1 LKNAFAIVT
10 LSGLLTACA
19 VAPQQQL
26 AASGA
31 EAGSDRFGQ
40 VQEQDAVDASADA
53 EVNVDKQAET
63 GLDEEEQ
70 AAKAKAEE
78 EARLPKVE
86 LTPTMLQQL
95 LKAEF
100 AFRNGDWQGPYLTML
115 SLAQQ
120 TQDPRLA
127 RRAAE
132 MAVAAK
138 QADDTL
144 AAVRLWYRLDPTSE
158 EATQYFVGMVVTS
171 DNIAELEPVFEGR
184 LRAAPANRRGVLM
197 FQVQQLL
204 ARAKDKEAAVSMLER
219 LIAPYQGT
227 MEAHIVRAQ
236 VALVRGNKE
245 QARTEAQAALAVRPN
260 SEIAVLMLA
269 QVTEDDEAVMRL
281 LDGFLQ
287 KYPEA
292 REVRA
297 AQARVLVNRKD
308 YPRARQEFERLLKD
322 QPDNAAHLY
331 ALGILAT
338 QMNDAPGAE
347 RYFTRFVEVLGR
359 NPDDERDPS
368 RALLILSQLAEER
381 GDLAGA
387 LQWLDKVPEGTD
399 PQTLFNSQLRRAQLV
414 AKQGDVAGAR
424 RLLTGLKPS
433 EPARQAQVAVAEAQ
447 LLREANQLQE
457 AYVLMEAAARRFPK
471 NPDLLYDFALL
482 AEKLGRVE
490 VMEAQLREVMVQAP
504 DNHHAYNAL
513 GYSLAE
519 RNVRLQEAYGLI
531 AKALEM
537 APDDPFIMDSMGWVH
552 YRMGN
557 LSEAEKFLR
566 RAYGLRRDP
575 EIAVHLGEVLW
586 QKGEKSAAQQL
597 WREARAKD
605 PDNDTLRTTL
615 ARLRLSL

>member
-1 LKNAFAIVT
+1 MKNAFAIVT
-10 LSGLLTACA
+10 LSGLLAACA
-19 VAPQQQL
+19 VAPSQQSAPD
-26 AASGA
+26 AAD
-31 EAGSDRFGQ
+31 SDRFGQ
-40 VQEQDAVDASADA
+40 VQAQDDPDTASTAASATA
-53 EVNVDKQAET
+53 PE
-63 GLDEEEQ
+63 LDEEEQ
-70 AAKAKAEE
+70 AAKDKAER

-86 LTPTMLQQL
+86 LTSTMLHQL

-100 AFRNGDWQGPYLTML
+100 AFRNGDWQGPYLTVL

-120 TQDPRLA
+120 TGDPRLA

-144 AAVRLWYRLDPTSE
+144 AAVRLWYRLDPQSE

-171 DNIAELEPVFEGR
+171 DNIAEVEPVFAAR
-184 LRAAPANRRGVLM
+184 LREAPASRRGLLM
-197 FQVQQLL
+197 FQIQQLL
-204 ARAKDKEAAVSMLER
+204 GRAKDKEASVAMLER

-236 VALVRGNKE
+236 VALVRGDKA
-245 QARTEAQAALAVRPN
+245 QARAEAQAALAARPN

-269 QVTEDDEAVMRL
+269 QVTEGDDAVMTL
-281 LDGFLQ
+281 LDGFLK
-287 KYPEA
+287 KYPDA

-347 RYFTRFVEVLGR
+347 QYFTRFVEVLGR

-381 GDLAGA
+381 GDLNGA
-387 LQWLDKVPEGTD
+387 LGWLDKVPEGTD
-399 PQTLFNSQLRRAQLV
+399 PQTLFNAQLRRAQLV
-414 AKQGDVAGAR
+414 AKNGDLAGAR
-424 RLLTGLKPS
+424 RLLTELKPE
-433 EPARQAQVAVAEAQ
+433 EPARQAQLAAAEAQ
-447 LLREANQLQE
+447 LLRDANQLQE
-457 AYVLMEAAARRFPK
+457 AYVLMEAASKRFPK
-471 NPDLLYDFALL
+471 HPDLLYDFALL
-482 AEKLGRVE
+482 AEKLGRVD
-490 VMEAQLREVMVQAP
+490 VMEAQLREVMAQAP

-531 AKALEM
+531 AKALSM
-537 APDDPFIMDSMGWVH
+537 APEDPFIMDSMGWVH

-557 LSEAEKFLR
+557 LAEAEKYLR

-586 QKGEKSAAQQL
+586 QKGEKTAAQQL

-605 PDNDTLRTTL
+605 PDNGTLRDTL

>member
-19 VAPQQQL
+19 VAPQQQ
-26 AASGA
+26 AATSGS
-31 EAGSDRFGQ
+31 EAPNDRFGQ
-40 VQEQDAVDASADA
+40 VQTREAG
-53 EVNVDKQAET
+53 AET
-63 GLDEEEQ
+63 APETEPDEEER

-78 EARLPKVE
+78 EAKLPKVE
-86 LTPTMLQQL
+86 LSATMLQQL

-120 TQDPRLA
+120 TGDPRLA

-144 AAVRLWYRLDPTSE
+144 AAVRLWYRLDPQSD
-158 EATQYFVGMVVTS
+158 EATQYYVGMVVTS

-184 LRAAPANRRGVLM
+184 LREAPANRRGVLL

-204 ARAKDKEAAVSMLER
+204 GRAKDKDASIAMLER

-227 MEAHIVRAQ
+227 LEVHIVRAQ
-236 VALVRGNKE
+236 IALVRNDKPK
-245 QARTEAQAALAVRPN
+245 ARVEAQAALALRPN
-260 SEIAVLMLA
+260 SEIAMLMLA
-269 QVTEDDEAVMRL
+269 QVTDDEAAVMKL
-281 LDGFLQ
+281 FDGFLQ

-347 RYFTRFVEVLGR
+347 GYFTRFVEVLGR
-359 NPDDERDPS
+359 NPEDERDPS

-424 RLLTGLKPS
+424 QLLTSLKPS
-433 EPARQAQVAVAEAQ
+433 EPARQAQVAAAEAQ

-457 AYVLMEAAARRFPK
+457 AYVLMEAASKRFPK

-482 AEKLGRVE
+482 AEKLGRVD
-490 VMEAQLREVMVQAP
+490 VMEVQLREVMAQAP
-504 DNHHAYNAL
+504 ENHHAYNAL

-519 RNVRLQEAYGLI
+519 RNVRLQEAYGLV

-537 APDDPFIMDSMGWVH
+537 SPDDPFIMDSMGWVH

-557 LSEAEKFLR
+557 LKEAEKFLR
-566 RAYGLRRDP
+566 RAYTLRRDP

-586 QKGEKSAAQQL
+586 QQGEKSAAQQL

-615 ARLRLSL
+615 ARLGLSL

>member
-10 LSGLLTACA
+10 LSSLLTACA

-26 AASGA
+26 ATSSNAA
-31 EAGSDRFGQ
+31 DSDRFGQ
-40 VQEQDAVDASADA
+40 VQTKDEAGAGAPA
-53 EVNVDKQAET
+53 EPE
-63 GLDEEEQ
+63 LDDEEQ
-70 AAKAKAEE
+70 AAKARADE
-78 EARLPKVE
+78 EAKLPRVE
-86 LTPTMLQQL
+86 LTATMLQQL

-144 AAVRLWYRLDPTSE
+144 AAVRLWYRLDPQSE
-158 EATQYFVGMVVTS
+158 EATQYYVGMVVTS
-171 DNIAELEPVFEGR
+171 DNIAELEPVFAAR
-184 LRAAPANRRGVLM
+184 LRDAPANRRGVLM
-197 FQVQQLL
+197 FQIQQLL
-204 ARAKDKEAAVSMLER
+204 GRAKDKEASIAMLER
-219 LIAPYQGT
+219 LIGPYSGT

-236 VALVRGNKE
+236 VALVRGDKDK
-245 QARTEAQAALAVRPN
+245 ARVEAQAALALRPN
-260 SEIAVLMLA
+260 SEISVLMLA
-269 QVTEDDEAVMRL
+269 QVTEGDEAVMRL

-297 AQARVLVNRKD
+297 AQARVLVNRKE

-347 RYFTRFVEVLGR
+347 GYFTRFVDVLGR
-359 NPDDERDPS
+359 NPEDERDPS

-381 GDLAGA
+381 GDVAGA

-399 PQTLFNSQLRRAQLV
+399 PQTLFNTQLRRAQLV
-414 AKQGDVAGAR
+414 AKQGDLDGAR

-433 EPARQAQVAVAEAQ
+433 EPARQAQIAAAEAQ
-447 LLREANQLQE
+447 LLRDANQLQE
-457 AYVLMEAAARRFPK
+457 AYVLMEAATKRFPK

-482 AEKLGRVE
+482 AEKLGRVD
-490 VMEAQLREVMVQAP
+490 VMEAQLREVMTQAP
-504 DNHHAYNAL
+504 ENHHAYNAL

-519 RNVRLQEAYGLI
+519 RNERLQEAYGLV

-557 LSEAEKFLR
+557 LAEAERFLR
-566 RAYGLRRDP
+566 RAYTLRRDP

-586 QKGEKSAAQQL
+586 QKGEKTAAQQL

-615 ARLRLSL
+615 VRLGLSL

>member
-1 LKNAFAIVT
+1 MKNAFAIVT

-26 AASGA
+26 APGS
-31 EAGSDRFGQ
+31 EDSDRFGQ
-40 VQEQDAVDASADA
+40 VQQQDASNA
-53 EVNVDKQAET
+53 QAEAAPE
-63 GLDEEEQ
+63 LDEEEQ

-184 LRAAPANRRGVLM
+184 LRAAPANRRGILM

-236 VALVRGNKE
+236 VALVRGNKA

-269 QVTEDDEAVMRL
+269 QVTEDDDAVMRL

-287 KYPEA
+287 KYPDA

-414 AKQGDVAGAR
+414 AKGGDVAGAR

-457 AYVLMEAAARRFPK
+457 AYVLMEAAAKRFPK

-557 LSEAEKFLR
+557 LNEAEKFLR

>member
-19 VAPQQQL
+19 VAPQQQ
-26 AASGA
+26 AATSGS
-31 EAGSDRFGQ
+31 EAPNDRFGQ
-40 VQEQDAVDASADA
+40 VQTREAG
-53 EVNVDKQAET
+53 AET
-63 GLDEEEQ
+63 APETEPDEEER

-78 EARLPKVE
+78 EAKLPKVE
-86 LTPTMLQQL
+86 LSATMLQQL

-120 TQDPRLA
+120 TGDPRLA

-144 AAVRLWYRLDPTSE
+144 AAVRLWYRLDPQSD
-158 EATQYFVGMVVTS
+158 EATQYYVGMVVTS

-184 LRAAPANRRGVLM
+184 LREAPANRRGVLL

-204 ARAKDKEAAVSMLER
+204 GRAKDKDASIAMLER

-227 MEAHIVRAQ
+227 LEVHIVRAQ
-236 VALVRGNKE
+236 IALVRNDKPK
-245 QARTEAQAALAVRPN
+245 ARVEAQAALALRPN
-260 SEIAVLMLA
+260 SEIAMLMLA
-269 QVTEDDEAVMRL
+269 QVTDDEAAVMKL
-281 LDGFLQ
+281 FDGFLQ

-347 RYFTRFVEVLGR
+347 GYFTRFVEVLGR
-359 NPDDERDPS
+359 NPEDERDPS

-424 RLLTGLKPS
+424 QLLTSLKPS
-433 EPARQAQVAVAEAQ
+433 EPARQAQVAAAEAQ

-457 AYVLMEAAARRFPK
+457 AYVLMEAASKRFPK

-482 AEKLGRVE
+482 AEKLGRVD
-490 VMEAQLREVMVQAP
+490 VMEVQLREVMAQAP
-504 DNHHAYNAL
+504 ENHHAYNAL

-519 RNVRLQEAYGLI
+519 RNVRLQEAYGLV

-537 APDDPFIMDSMGWVH
+537 SPDDPFIMDSMGWVH

-557 LSEAEKFLR
+557 LKEAENFLR
-566 RAYGLRRDP
+566 RAYTLRRDP

-586 QKGEKSAAQQL
+586 QQGEKSAAQQL

-615 ARLRLSL
+615 ARLGLSL